1 MALKWNG
8 PRIIA
13 KTLQAAKA
21 GVNQTMSQAVI
32 HAKLNH
38 PGWKNITTTAEGSVQ
53 LVKKA
58 EERGRFIV
66 GLWGSRF
73 GAKEEF
79 NYVIVLEFKHGSFLR
94 SAAATIYP
102 NLAANIRRHF

>member
-8 PRIIA
+8 PRIIT
-13 KTLQAAKA
+13 KTVQAAKA

-32 HAKLNH
+32 QAKRNH
-38 PGWKNITTTAEGSVQ
+38 PGWQNRTGKAEGSIQ
-53 LVKKA
+53 IVKKA

-66 GLWGSRF
+66 GLWGSR
-73 GAKEEF
+73 
-79 NYVIVLEFKHGSFLR
+79 NVVYVLWLELKHGSFMR
-94 SAAATIYP
+94 NAAAVIYP